1 MEEIDIN
8 AETGEVLQ
16 KRGRGRPK
24 GSGIAKRVGATFPGD
39 KQGQF
44 EVAVKDSTERQELV
58 ARVLE
63 GGIKS
68 YSQLPTKNDEEA
80 ALRIE
85 TYFKGCAETG
95 RLPTVEG
102 LALTLGV
109 TRQALLDWEN
119 GKYHQSRGPMI
130 ARAKELIAEV
140 DAQLVAMGKMPAVPY
155 IFRAK
160 NYYGMTDKTEVQV
173 NASTISTLSEEE
185 LKKSI
190 RDSVVI
196 DAEYEEKK

>member
-1 MEEIDIN
+1 MEDIKID
-8 AETGEVLQ
+8 ETTGEVIQ

-24 GSGIAKRVGATFPGD
+24 KTEIAKRVGATFPGD
-39 KQGQF
+39 KNGQF
-44 EVAVKDSTERQELV
+44 EVAVKDSSERQELV
-58 ARVLE
+58 AKVLE
-63 GGIKS
+63 GGIQA
-68 YSQLPTKNDEEA
+68 YSQVPTKDDQEA

-85 TYFKGCAETG
+85 SYFRLCAENG

-173 NASTISTLSEEE
+173 SASTLNNLSEEE

-196 DAEYEEKK
+196 EAEFEEK

>member
-1 MEEIDIN
+1 MENIKID
-8 AETGEVLQ
+8 ETTGEVIQ

-24 GSGIAKRVGATFPGD
+24 KTEIAKRVGATFPGD
-39 KQGQF
+39 KNGQF
-44 EVAVKDSTERQELV
+44 EVAVKDSSERQELV
-58 ARVLE
+58 AKVLE
-63 GGIKS
+63 GGIQS
-68 YSQLPTKNDEEA
+68 YSQVPTKNDEEA

-85 TYFKGCAETG
+85 NYFRSCVDTG

-173 NASTISTLSEEE
+173 SAGTLNNLSEEE

-196 DAEYEEKK
+196 DAEFEEK